1 MPLLDGDFSVDL
13 SEVATPRYSI
23 VHKLT
28 VRLSAEV
35 LELSF
40 LTFLTPVCYFLS
52 SVAEPELP

>member
-28 VRLSAEV
+28 VRLSAEL

>member
-1 MPLLDGDFSVDL
+1 MPLGVGDFYVDL
-13 SEVATPRYSI
+13 SEVATRRYSI

-28 VRLSAEV
+28 VRLSAEL

>member
-1 MPLLDGDFSVDL
+1 MPLLVGDFSVDL

-28 VRLSAEV
+28 VRLSAEL